1 LRRVLLVSE
10 DDVKKK
16 LQPQK
21 PNVEIG
27 IWVEILTTDATL
39 AGSNPNPMP
48 YPVPRGGPGGRQPP
62 PPPQA
67 TAPGAPASTI
77 QITCRSL
84 DMSSVDPSANNTI
97 AFDVETQLKNSPL
110 FDPKGTT
117 LSPTITADPTTG
129 TFTFGIT
136 VALLNPLKL

>member
-1 LRRVLLVSE
+1 
-10 DDVKKK
+10 
-16 LQPQK
+16 
-21 PNVEIG
+21 
-27 IWVEILTTDATL
+27 
-39 AGSNPNPMP
+39 
-48 YPVPRGGPGGRQPP
+48 
-62 PPPQA
+62 
-67 TAPGAPASTI
+67 
-77 QITCRSL
+77 
-84 DMSSVDPSANNTI
+84 MSSVDPSANNTI